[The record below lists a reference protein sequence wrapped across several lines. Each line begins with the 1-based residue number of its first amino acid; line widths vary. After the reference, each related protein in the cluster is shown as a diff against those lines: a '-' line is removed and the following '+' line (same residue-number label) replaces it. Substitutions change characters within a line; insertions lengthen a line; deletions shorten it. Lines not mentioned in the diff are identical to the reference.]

1 MVLATA
7 VELDWDM
14 LQLDVQTTVLNAK
27 RKLYTKRSEAYEKKD
42 QNTGVPL
49 VARPHKSLYGLPQRP
64 KNWHG
69 TIDTHVMKIGFNPLE
84 SAPCVYVYYT
94 DNHCI
99 TNSTAN
105 TSRKPEAILTLYVDD
120 LILAGGDKVVLKM
133 LKENMM
139 NRFAT
144 TDMGYI

>member
-1 MVLATA
+1 
-7 VELDWDM
+7 
-14 LQLDVQTTVLNAK
+14 
-27 RKLYTKRSEAYEKKD
+27 
-42 QNTGVPL
+42 
-49 VARPHKSLYGLPQRP
+49 
-64 KNWHG
+64 
-69 TIDTHVMKIGFNPLE
+69 MKIGFKPFKYD
-84 SAPCVYVYYT
+84 PCVYVYYT
-94 DNHCI
+94 DDDSIN
-99 TNSTAN
+99 NSTAN